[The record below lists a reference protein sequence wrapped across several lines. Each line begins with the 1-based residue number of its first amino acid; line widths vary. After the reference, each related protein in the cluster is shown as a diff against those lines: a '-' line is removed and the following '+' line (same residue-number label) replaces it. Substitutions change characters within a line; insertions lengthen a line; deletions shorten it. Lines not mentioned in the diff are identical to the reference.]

1 MGSMEPFSINELGG
15 LVTVC
20 AGACATILFAISKSK
35 CSRVRCC
42 CMELERP
49 LEAIV
54 RDPPP
59 DAERPSVDPP
69 QP

>member
-1 MGSMEPFSINELGG
+1 MSMETFSINELGG

-20 AGACATILFAISKSK
+20 AGACATILFAVSKSK
-35 CSRVRCC
+35 CSRVKCC
-42 CMELERP
+42 CLELERP
-49 LEAIV
+49 VEAIV

-59 DAERPSVDPP
+59 EVAEEQLEPR